1 MGPSVVSCAE
11 VRLVYAVVRCSIFRY
26 FILRFVFELLLGEY
40 TLRLAK
46 HIYKLLQIRKSKQA
60 VSANYLCSDNIPED
74 IARTIKIERRWR

>member
-1 MGPSVVSCAE
+1 MGPSVVSYAE
-11 VRLVYAVVRCSIFRY
+11 VRLVYAVVRCSPFRY

-60 VSANYLCSDNIPED
+60 VSANYLCSDNVPED